1 MKDEIKFVPGEYS
14 AETKDLVHLKAKI
27 AKIKV
32 DKNKIVDV
40 KISSGKDE
48 RLIEPALEKVF
59 RGQILKSQS
68 VAIDGV
74 SSASVLTKAVK
85 TVVGK
90 ALADARDND

>member
-1 MKDEIKFVPGEYS
+1 MKDEIKFIPGEYS
-14 AETKDLVHLKAKI
+14 AETKDLVHLKAKV
-27 AKIKV
+27 KV
-32 DKNKIVDV
+32 DRNKIVDV

-48 RLIEPALEKVF
+48 CLIEPALEKVF

>member
-1 MKDEIKFVPGEYS
+1 MLFRS
-14 AETKDLVHLKAKI
+14 
-27 AKIKV
+27 
-32 DKNKIVDV
+32 
-40 KISSGKDE
+40 KDE